1 MDSTPDEI
9 ISSLQSFP
17 KLERFTISPPEANNG
32 DSLFKMT
39 DRSRSEIVTKFAAEL
54 PALKVFSLDGCS
66 YARQKSEEHG
76 DLFAALPVP

>member
-17 KLERFTISPPEANNG
+17 NLERFTISPPEANNR

-39 DRSRSEIVTKFAAEL
+39 DRSLSEIVTKFAAEL
-54 PALKVFSLDGCS
+54 PALKVFSLDGCC
-66 YARQKSEEHG
+66 YARQESEGHC
-76 DLFAALPVP
+76 DSFAAVSVP